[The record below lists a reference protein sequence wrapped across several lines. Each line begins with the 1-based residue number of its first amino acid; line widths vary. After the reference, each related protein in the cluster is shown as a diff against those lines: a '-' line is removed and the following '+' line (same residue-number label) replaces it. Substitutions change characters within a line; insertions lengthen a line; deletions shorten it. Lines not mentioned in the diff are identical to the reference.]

1 LDGEPF
7 ASFFAAAA
15 KNFTSPFSSHP
26 QPEAMRANTA
36 LVAGTI
42 GGLAHYSTPET
53 KKITYGVEPV
63 KLFQH

>member
-1 LDGEPF
+1 VRTNAP
-7 ASFFAAAA
+7 
-15 KNFTSPFSSHP
+15 
-26 QPEAMRANTA
+26 

-53 KKITYGVEPV
+53 RKITYGVEPV